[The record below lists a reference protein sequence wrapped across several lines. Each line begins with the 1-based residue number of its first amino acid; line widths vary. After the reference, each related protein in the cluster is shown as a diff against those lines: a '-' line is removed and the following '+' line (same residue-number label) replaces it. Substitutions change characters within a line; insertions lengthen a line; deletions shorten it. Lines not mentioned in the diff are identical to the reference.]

1 MNSACER
8 CETRGREEFQDMA
21 TRAHRQINLRLF
33 TNNRRDTTDLINDFY
48 CISLSGFVLIV
59 IPRSTALVCGVF
71 FLLSTVSDL
80 MDETSTHSSS
90 LSEEDEWG
98 RDVRQTWLFSAFILL
113 LKRSSPVEKLKIGVI
128 KLL

>member
-1 MNSACER
+1 MV
-8 CETRGREEFQDMA
+8 F
-21 TRAHRQINLRLF
+21 
-33 TNNRRDTTDLINDFY
+33 
-48 CISLSGFVLIV
+48 
-59 IPRSTALVCGVF
+59 F

-80 MDETSTHSSS
+80 MDETSTRSAS
-90 LSEEDEWG
+90 LSEEDEWV